1 MHAPLLVF
9 LYTDLHGTL
18 AETRKIPHQPAGVIW
33 PIVGAAHVDNISFV
47 TADGFVDND
56 DDLTPAKACTTHLGS
71 SITKHPSIMSPSKTT
86 GFFFSILQ
94 GVMEPLL
101 DEEEQD
107 ELDAMRP
114 SLHDMEDDYAIL
126 AMRDGYAWIGSET
139 HDFSPPS
146 ICSFLPPTGLTRKAL
161 ATCKP
166 PPAGSMRTPFTAL
179 QSVSWWR
186 FWTCTKAP
194 ARTTSSARAC
204 ASWRI
209 SAATMPPCNATTR
222 RWALSSWCRW
232 TKSRGATR
240 PPRIYER

>member
-139 HDFSPPS
+139 HDFSPALDLQLFAPNG
-146 ICSFLPPTGLTRKAL
+146 FDEEGFGHLQTTAGGLDENAL
-161 ATCKP
+161 HRATERVVV
-166 PPAGSMRTPFTAL
+166 AVLDVHEGASAHHIISARMRIMEDLGCYHAAL
-179 QSVSWWR
+179 QRNDPEMGPLVVVS
-186 FWTCTKAP
+186 
-194 ARTTSSARAC
+194 
-204 ASWRI
+204 
-209 SAATMPPCNATTR
+209 MDQ
-222 RWALSSWCRW
+222 
-232 TKSRGATR
+232 
-240 PPRIYER
+240 E